1 MSSPVL
7 STLSSPELSRAASAL
22 RVARNLFLL
31 PVVAVLSIA
40 CSDGKDAPVSE
51 FLPISQPTVE
61 MPPATGLI
69 GLPTVSF
76 DVAAQGYMQSEYFVS
91 GTATA
96 FTNLNALGTD
106 GNWQVE
112 PASTADYKT
121 RVVVYRPMNAA
132 DFSGT
137 VLVEWLNVTSG
148 ADLAPSFNAAHTG
161 IFRDGHAWVGVSAQR
176 VGIEGSATGLL
187 PPLKQSDPARYG
199 SLVHPGDSFS
209 YDLFSQIAQAL
220 RAPGDID
227 ILGGL
232 TADKLIAFGESQ
244 SAGRMVTYLNAVHP
258 LYNAYD
264 GYMVYSRGDG
274 SSPLAQEPQTL
285 IPVPENVLVRT
296 DLNVPVMTFQ
306 TETDLLLLGYVTDR
320 QEDTDLFRLWEVAG
334 TAHADQYT
342 TVSGFDDDG
351 SDPVFAV
358 VAENNAIAGGLLT
371 CESPLNNGPMPW
383 VFNAAVHALVEWVN
397 NGTLPPVSDRLAV
410 SDDLSTFLYDDVG
423 NVLGGIRT
431 SYVDAPAAVLSG
443 EGQGGGGFCFLFGT
457 TRLLDAAEMAAL
469 YVDKAG
475 YVQAVSDATD
485 DAVARGFLLPPDA
498 ERIKAAASLQWD
510 RL

>member
-1 MSSPVL
+1 MSRPY
-7 STLSSPELSRAASAL
+7 RII
-22 RVARNLFLL
+22 RHLFLL
-31 PVVAVLSIA
+31 VSVALLSIA
-40 CSDGKDAPVSE
+40 CSDSNNSSDNSL
-51 FLPISQPTVE
+51 LPISQPLVE
-61 MPPATGLI
+61 MPPSEGLI

-76 DVAAQGYMQSEYFVS
+76 DVSEQGYMQSEYFVS

-96 FTNLNALGTD
+96 FTNLGELGTD

-112 PASTADYKT
+112 PASTAQYKT

-132 DFSGT
+132 DFSGS

-148 ADLAPSFNAAHTG
+148 ADLAPSFNAAHTE
-161 IFRDGHAWVGVSAQR
+161 IFRAGHAWVGVSAQR
-176 VGIEGSATGLL
+176 VGIEGAETSLL
-187 PPLKQSDPARYG
+187 PPLKESDPVRYG
-199 SLVHPGDSFS
+199 SLLHPGDSFS
-209 YDLFSQIAQAL
+209 YDLFSQIAQAI
-220 RAPGDID
+220 RMPGDVD
-227 ILGGL
+227 IIGGL
-232 TADKLIAFGESQ
+232 SPDAVIAFGESQ
-244 SAGRMVTYLNAVHP
+244 SAGRLVTYINAIHP

-274 SSPLAQEPQTL
+274 SSSLAQEPQTP
-285 IPVPENVLVRT
+285 ITVPENVLVRT

-358 VAENNAIAGGLLT
+358 VAENDSIAGGLLT
-371 CESPLNNGPMPW
+371 CQSPLNNGPMPW
-383 VFNAAVHALVEWVN
+383 VFNAAVNAIVDWVN
-397 NGTLPPVSDRLAV
+397 NGTLPPISDRLAV

-431 SYVDAPAAVLSG
+431 PYVDAPAAVLSG

-485 DAVARGFLLPPDA
+485 DAVAQGFLLAPDA

-510 RL
+510 NL